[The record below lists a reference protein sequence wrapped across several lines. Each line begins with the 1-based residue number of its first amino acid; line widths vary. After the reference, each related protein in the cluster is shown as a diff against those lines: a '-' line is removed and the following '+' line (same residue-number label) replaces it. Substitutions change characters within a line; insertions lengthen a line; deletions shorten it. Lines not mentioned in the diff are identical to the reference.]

1 MLKLE
6 KPARVQQ
13 IQILAHE
20 FKVRAKRMSCAERSP
35 LPQAASLPVL
45 S

>member
-1 MLKLE
+1 VLRLE

-20 FKVRAKRMSCAERSP
+20 FKVRTWQHRTTDRATT
-35 LPQAASLPVL
+35 
-45 S
+45 